1 MRFLEPGNI
10 NGLTFRDGMVF
21 VSDIDKWITEE
32 EYKAYK
38 MEQINQLN
46 NRK

>member
-1 MRFLEPGNI
+1 MEFLEPGNF
-10 NGLTFRDGMVF
+10 NGLIFKDEMVF
-21 VSDIDKWITEE
+21 VSDIDKWIPRE
-32 EYKAYK
+32 EYEAYK

>member
-1 MRFLEPGNI
+1 MEFLD
-10 NGLTFRDGMVF
+10 GLMFRDGMVF
-21 VSDIDKWITEE
+21 LSEINTWITEE
-32 EYKAYK
+32 EYKALK

>member
-1 MRFLEPGNI
+1 MEFLKPGNF